1 MPDALTWLLIVVCLT
16 QSATFSGLNLALFS
30 WARLNLES
38 EVAQGNKQALAVL
51 RLRLNANLLLC
62 TILWGNVAVN
72 VLLAML
78 SDSVMTGVAA
88 FFFSTFGI
96 TLFGEIMPQA
106 WFSRNALRA
115 GAALSPV
122 IRFYQVLLYPL
133 AKPSSLILDKWIGPE
148 GPNFLR
154 EEDFEVMLE
163 RHIEEH
169 STDISHA
176 EGRGALNFLRLD
188 DLRVSGEGST
198 LDPDTILPLVFEDN
212 RPALPKPD
220 TEEGKAFLDRIT
232 RTEHRWIILVDDDG
246 RPALTLDASDYLRA
260 LRAGRNAD
268 PMEFTHHPITV
279 TNSETPLDEVL
290 TRLVVEAESFDDQLV
305 DREVIL
311 YWGERSKRIIT
322 GPDLLGR
329 LLHGIAQRR
338 ELPPDPS

>member
-88 FFFSTFGI
+88 FFLSTFGI

-163 RHIEEH
+163 RHIE
-169 STDISHA
+169 
-176 EGRGALNFLRLD
+176 
-188 DLRVSGEGST
+188 
-198 LDPDTILPLVFEDN
+198 
-212 RPALPKPD
+212 
-220 TEEGKAFLDRIT
+220 
-232 RTEHRWIILVDDDG
+232 
-246 RPALTLDASDYLRA
+246 
-260 LRAGRNAD
+260 
-268 PMEFTHHPITV
+268 
-279 TNSETPLDEVL
+279 
-290 TRLVVEAESFDDQLV
+290 
-305 DREVIL
+305 
-311 YWGERSKRIIT
+311 
-322 GPDLLGR
+322 
-329 LLHGIAQRR
+329 
-338 ELPPDPS
+338 